1 MNRDTNRLKKRI
13 TKVSAAPSHTP
24 AQSAQPA
31 SLPSSN
37 LGTKPKT
44 KTKTK
49 TKAKAKAKA
58 KTTSPTPQH
67 HRDDQKVATEMRR
80 LAFRLRAQ
88 NRASQRAYRERK
100 ERRIRHLESLLQEAA
115 LREQTL
121 TSACLALQAENERL
135 RDGHDDASS
144 GRVPAPPV
152 PGISDNTALLPT
164 QLDPALMQD
173 QAVETGEF
181 NLVPN
186 LYDYSNP
193 HAAYRLSWCSR
204 T

>member
-1 MNRDTNRLKKRI
+1 MEDFNTRTGTSQTMAMAAHAISTPWRDSLN
-13 TKVSAAPSHTP
+13 VSEGMVPQLHNPFS
-24 AQSAQPA
+24 
-31 SLPSSN
+31 
-37 LGTKPKT
+37 
-44 KTKTK
+44 TK